1 MRIVLNLFFVG
12 AACGSF
18 VGQTGDRLYAPIE
31 QLMLDDERMCS
42 SMEIGEYRATR
53 GLVTFEAAV
62 INEDTIILSVSGVVT
77 DDGSGFMVGQAPYAS
92 HSFKYAL
99 MPNCSIILDAPLE
112 FETLMTAL
120 AGMLFAPLNKESPFE
135 YLESIGAL
143 RVGPVVL
150 NRPARVI
157 RAYRCLR
164 SIIGEHFLAHITGT
178 TYVVRLLDENKAF
191 MEVVSTVGTDGTKE
205 VSVSGVLDYR
215 VTHQN
220 RIRLARAE
228 NFNEGLIDSAY
239 TQFLEA
245 GAIESNSTIV
255 FSVSTERD
263 SLRLGSLEL
272 HRDVSSVIDLF
283 LDEVKCENV
292 NN

>member
-1 MRIVLNLFFVG
+1 MDESLSI
-12 AACGSF
+12 
-18 VGQTGDRLYAPIE
+18 PIE
-31 QLMLDDERMCS
+31 RLILDDERMCS
-42 SMEIGEYRATR
+42 SIEIGEYRATR
-53 GLVTFEAAV
+53 GLVAFEAAV
-62 INEDTIILSVSGVVT
+62 INEDTMILSVSGVVT
-77 DDGSGFMVGQAPYAS
+77 EDGGGFMVDQAPSAS

-120 AGMLFAPLNKESPFE
+120 AGMLFAPLNKDSPLE
-135 YLESIGAL
+135 YLESIGAV

-157 RAYRCLR
+157 RAFRCMR

-191 MEVVSTVGTDGTKE
+191 IEVVSLAGADGTKE

-215 VTHQN
+215 VTQQN
-220 RIRLARAE
+220 RIRLARPE
-228 NFNEGLIDSAY
+228 NFNEGLLNTVY

-245 GAIESNSTIV
+245 GTIEANSTIS
-255 FSVSTERD
+255 FSVTAERD

-272 HRDVSSVIDLF
+272 HKDVSSVNDLF
-283 LDEVKCENV
+283 LNEGICENV
-292 NN
+292 DI